1 MPTTDVDGGD
11 VSGQVGDLDRVQ
23 GSKGLVEPF
32 FGVGFTEET
41 PELLSAE
48 VAGVL
53 DLDRGTQRGHLG
65 GGVGAGNL
73 VPSGLLP
80 PVFDLVGNFLEVLV
94 FRRVHFG

>member
-23 GSKGLVEPF
+23 GSKGLVELLV
-32 FGVGFTEET
+32 GVSFTEEA
-41 PELLSAE
+41 PELLGAE

-53 DLDRGTQRGHLG
+53 DFDRGTQGGHLG

-80 PVFDLVGNFLEVLV
+80 PVFDLVGHFLEVLV
-94 FRRVHFG
+94 FRGVHLG